1 LIGGS
6 IDLTMAANHE
16 YELGERMMKK
26 AEVTIGGKYYANV
39 SGNRC
44 EIQIDAEKPRGGWDA
59 TNLATGKKILI
70 KSAQRL
76 QGEVGMRRGGAK
88 VTTEGNVTIV
98 ENEPATVETIGE
110 AASTVGAVPK
120 KLRKAKTAA
129 TATESADASEKRL
142 SCVTA
147 ALKVLGE
154 SSEPMN
160 AQELVTAMEAKGYW
174 SSPGGKTP
182 HATLYSAILRDL
194 AKGDDSKFVKTERG
208 RFTVRG

>member
-1 LIGGS
+1 
-6 IDLTMAANHE
+6 
-16 YELGERMMKK
+16 MKK
-26 AEVTIGGKYYANV
+26 AEVKIGGKYYANV

-44 EIQIDAEKPRGGWDA
+44 EIRIDAEKPRGGWDA

-76 QGEVGMRRGGAK
+76 QGEVGAKRGRAK
-88 VTTEGNVTIV
+88 VSTEGNVTVV
-98 ENEPATVETIGE
+98 ENEPATVETIGGDSS
-110 AASTVGAVPK
+110 AAVAVLK
-120 KLRKAKTAA
+120 KPRKAKT
-129 TATESADASEKRL
+129 ESSETGEPGEKRL

-147 ALKVLGE
+147 ALKVLSE

-160 AQELVTAMEAKGYW
+160 AQELITAMEAKGYW
-174 SSPGGKTP
+174 TSPGGKTP

>member
-1 LIGGS
+1 
-6 IDLTMAANHE
+6 
-16 YELGERMMKK
+16 MKK
-26 AEVTIGGKYYANV
+26 AEVKIGGKYYANV

-44 EIQIDAEKPRGGWDA
+44 EIRIDAEKPRGGWDA

-76 QGEVGMRRGGAK
+76 QGEVGEKRGRAK
-88 VTTEGNVTIV
+88 VTTEGNVTVV
-98 ENEPATVETIGE
+98 EN
-110 AASTVGAVPK
+110 
-120 KLRKAKTAA
+120 
-129 TATESADASEKRL
+129 
-142 SCVTA
+142 
-147 ALKVLGE
+147 ALKVLSE

-160 AQELVTAMEAKGYW
+160 AQELITAMEAKGYW
-174 SSPGGKTP
+174 TSPGDKTP

>member
-1 LIGGS
+1 
-6 IDLTMAANHE
+6 
-16 YELGERMMKK
+16 MKK
-26 AEVTIGGKYYANV
+26 AEVKIGGKYYANV

-44 EIQIDAEKPRGGWDA
+44 EIRIDAEKPRGGWDA

-76 QGEVGMRRGGAK
+76 QGEVGTRRGRAK

-98 ENEPATVETIGE
+98 ENEPATVEPIGGG
-110 AASTVGAVPK
+110 ASSAVAVLK
-120 KLRKAKTAA
+120 KPRKTRKTAS
-129 TATESADASEKRL
+129 ESTDAGEKRL
-142 SCVTA
+142 SCVGA

-160 AQELVTAMEAKGYW
+160 AQELITAMQAKGYW
-174 SSPGGKTP
+174 SSPEGKTP

-194 AKGDDSKFVKTERG
+194 AKGDESKFVKTERG
-208 RFTVRG
+208 RFTSRG

>member
-1 LIGGS
+1 
-6 IDLTMAANHE
+6 
-16 YELGERMMKK
+16 MKK
-26 AEVTIGGKYYANV
+26 AEVKIGGKYYANV

-44 EIQIDAEKPRGGWDA
+44 EIRIDAEKPRGGWDA

-76 QGEVGMRRGGAK
+76 QGEVGARRGRTKDTAAAND
-88 VTTEGNVTIV
+88 TSV
-98 ENEPATVETIGE
+98 ESEVAAVEAVANET
-110 AASTVGAVPK
+110 STSVGVLK
-120 KLRKAKTAA
+120 KPGKAKPAK
-129 TATESADASEKRL
+129 TESDESGEKRL
-142 SCVTA
+142 SCIAA

-154 SSEPMN
+154 SGEPMN
-160 AQELVTAMEAKGYW
+160 AQELITAMQDKGYW
-174 SSPGGKTP
+174 TSPGGKTP

>member
-1 LIGGS
+1 
-6 IDLTMAANHE
+6 
-16 YELGERMMKK
+16 MKK
-26 AEVTIGGKYYANV
+26 AEVKIGGKYYANV

-59 TNLATGKKILI
+59 TNLATGKKIVI

-76 QGEVGMRRGGAK
+76 QGEVGAKRGRAK
-88 VTTEGNVTIV
+88 VSTEGNVTVV
-98 ENEPATVETIGE
+98 ENEPATVETIGGE
-110 AASTVGAVPK
+110 TSTAVAVLKKPRKAKAASTEA
-120 KLRKAKTAA
+120 
-129 TATESADASEKRL
+129 ADAGEKRL

-147 ALKVLGE
+147 ALKVLSE

-160 AQELVTAMEAKGYW
+160 AQELITAMEAKGYW
-174 SSPGGKTP
+174 TSPGGKTP

-208 RFTVRG
+208 RFTMRG

>member
-1 LIGGS
+1 
-6 IDLTMAANHE
+6 
-16 YELGERMMKK
+16 MKK
-26 AEVTIGGKYYANV
+26 AEVKIGGKYYANV

-59 TNLATGKKILI
+59 TNLATGKKILF

-76 QGEVGMRRGGAK
+76 LGEVGAKRGRAK
-88 VTTEGNVTIV
+88 VTTEGNVTLV
-98 ENEPATVETIGE
+98 ENEPATVETIGGDS
-110 AASTVGAVPK
+110 STPVAVLK
-120 KLRKAKTAA
+120 KPRKAKTES
-129 TATESADASEKRL
+129 TETTDAGEKRL
-142 SCVTA
+142 SCVAA

-160 AQELVTAMEAKGYW
+160 AQELITAMETKGYW
-174 SSPGGKTP
+174 TSPGGKTP

>member
-1 LIGGS
+1 
-6 IDLTMAANHE
+6 
-16 YELGERMMKK
+16 MKK
-26 AEVTIGGKYYANV
+26 AEVKIGGKYYANV
-39 SGNRC
+39 SGTRC

-59 TNLATGKKILI
+59 TNLATGKKIVI

-76 QGEVGMRRGGAK
+76 QGEVGTRRGRAR
-88 VTTEGNVTIV
+88 VATEGNVTVV

-110 AASTVGAVPK
+110 AESTAGAVPK

-129 TATESADASEKRL
+129 TATDIADADTGEKRL

-147 ALKVLGE
+147 ALKLLGE

-160 AQELVTAMEAKGYW
+160 AQELITAMEAKGYW

>member
-1 LIGGS
+1 
-6 IDLTMAANHE
+6 
-16 YELGERMMKK
+16 MKK
-26 AEVTIGGKYYANV
+26 AEVKIGGKYYANV

-76 QGEVGMRRGGAK
+76 LGEVGAKRGRAK
-88 VTTEGNVTIV
+88 VTTEGNVTVV
-98 ENEPATVETIGE
+98 ENEPATVETIGGE
-110 AASTVGAVPK
+110 SSTAVAVLK
-120 KLRKAKTAA
+120 KPRKAKTES
-129 TATESADASEKRL
+129 TETRDAGEKRL
-142 SCVTA
+142 SCVAA

-160 AQELVTAMEAKGYW
+160 AQELITAMETKGYW
-174 SSPGGKTP
+174 TSPGGKTP

-208 RFTVRG
+208 RFPVRG

>member
-1 LIGGS
+1 
-6 IDLTMAANHE
+6 MAANHE
-16 YELGERMMKK
+16 HRFGDTKMKK
-26 AEVTIGGKYYANV
+26 AEVKIGGKYYANV

-76 QGEVGMRRGGAK
+76 QGEVGAKRGRAK
-88 VTTEGNVTIV
+88 VTTEGNVTVV
-98 ENEPATVETIGE
+98 ENEPATVETIGGDS
-110 AASTVGAVPK
+110 STAVAVLK
-120 KLRKAKTAA
+120 KPRKTKAA
-129 TATESADASEKRL
+129 TTETADAGEKRL
-142 SCVTA
+142 SCVAA
-147 ALKVLGE
+147 ALKVLSE

-160 AQELVTAMEAKGYW
+160 AQELITAMEAKGYW
-174 SSPGGKTP
+174 TSPGGKTP

-194 AKGDDSKFVKTERG
+194 AKGDDSKFAKSERG

>member
-1 LIGGS
+1 
-6 IDLTMAANHE
+6 
-16 YELGERMMKK
+16 MKK
-26 AEVTIGGKYYANV
+26 AEVKIGGKYYAKV
-39 SGNRC
+39 SGRRC

-59 TNLATGKKILI
+59 TNLSTGKKILI

-76 QGEVGMRRGGAK
+76 QGEVGAKRGRAK
-88 VTTEGNVTIV
+88 VTTEGNVTVV
-98 ENEPATVETIGE
+98 ENEPATVETVGGHS
-110 AASTVGAVPK
+110 STTVAILK
-120 KLRKAKTAA
+120 KPRKTKA
-129 TATESADASEKRL
+129 TTTDTADAGEKRL
-142 SCVTA
+142 SCIGA

-160 AQELVTAMEAKGYW
+160 AQELITAMQAKGYW

-208 RFTVRG
+208 RFTVRS